1 MQIVFPNNCKYF
13 MHAGAVDMRKGFDG
27 LSGLVLQS
35 MLAQPLD
42 GSVYIF
48 LNKHRNRIKLLHW
61 QGDGFALYYKQL
73 EKGTYEIPLHPVGS
87 KSILLSPEQL
97 QFILAGIVLESV
109 RKRRRYQQ
117 SGVDKM

>member
-1 MQIVFPNNCKYF
+1 
-13 MHAGAVDMRKGFDG
+13 MRKGFDG
-27 LSGLVLQS
+27 LSGLVLQY
-35 MLAQPLD
+35 MQEQPLD

-73 EKGTYEIPLHPVGS
+73 EKGTYEIPLHPVDS
-87 KSILLSPEQL
+87 KSILLTPEQL

-109 RKRRRYQQ
+109 RKRRRYQP
-117 SGVDKM
+117 SSVDKM